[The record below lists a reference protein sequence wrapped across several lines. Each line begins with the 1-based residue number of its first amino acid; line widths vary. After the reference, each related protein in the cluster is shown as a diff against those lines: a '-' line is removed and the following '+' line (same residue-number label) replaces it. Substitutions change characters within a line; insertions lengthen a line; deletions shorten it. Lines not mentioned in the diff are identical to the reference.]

1 MKIATKVQ
9 RIIEKREDLLK
20 QLMVLQEECTHPN
33 VHKKGGSNTGNYD
46 PSADAYWWT
55 FNCPDCIKYWREDQ

>member
-1 MKIATKVQ
+1 
-9 RIIEKREDLLK
+9 
-20 QLMVLQEECTHPN
+20 MVLQEECTHPN